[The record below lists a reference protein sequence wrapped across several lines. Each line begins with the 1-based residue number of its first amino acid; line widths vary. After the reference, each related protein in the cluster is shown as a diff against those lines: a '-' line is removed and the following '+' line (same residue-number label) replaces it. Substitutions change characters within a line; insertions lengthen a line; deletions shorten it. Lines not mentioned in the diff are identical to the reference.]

1 MHEMN
6 CPNKNTSNVK
16 VCSFDATHKVHA
28 SQIASH
34 EKNCPKRPKH
44 DQDTLKEMEMFIES
58 QNKIKKTAS
67 FVPNNNNNN
76 INISVNS
83 INSTNKTDKITN
95 VQEEKKERNE
105 DVVGMRK
112 TKEKMKLIE
121 EEKNI
126 KKLI

>member
-1 MHEMN
+1 MSSSMLECRYNSNHRVKSSRLLMHEMN

-83 INSTNKTDKITN
+83 INSTNKTDK
-95 VQEEKKERNE
+95 
-105 DVVGMRK
+105 K
-112 TKEKMKLIE
+112 TR
-121 EEKNI
+121 
-126 KKLI
+126 